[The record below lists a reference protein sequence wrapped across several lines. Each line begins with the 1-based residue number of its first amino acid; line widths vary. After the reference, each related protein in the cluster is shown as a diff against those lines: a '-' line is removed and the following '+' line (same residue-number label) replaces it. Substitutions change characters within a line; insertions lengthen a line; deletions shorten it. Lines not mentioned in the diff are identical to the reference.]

1 MPLAALL
8 LAASACTT
16 GGATPSST
24 PAAPPV
30 ASPSV
35 ASPSVAPSPVTPSS
49 GAPSSGGPS
58 SPAPIRSV
66 GLARRCGAPDRPS
79 ALHRIR
85 STDGVTLAA
94 ASIGGGPRGV
104 LLLHQSDGDSCG
116 WWSFAGPWLADRG
129 YRVLM
134 VDLRCFGESSCPGDI
149 ARIGERLADI
159 RAAAAWLRR
168 SGARTVAVAGVSMG
182 GTLSVVAGADS
193 AIAASAVVDV
203 SGELTDTVVQAAPP
217 VSARTAVTRLRAP
230 LLYLTAEGDLGV
242 DHAADTVLLAR
253 APAGLVTRTVAAG
266 AADHGWALLTEDGRT
281 PSRWAMEVEAFLRA

>member
-1 MPLAALL
+1 MSLAALL

-24 PAAPPV
+24 PAAP
-30 ASPSV
+30 
-35 ASPSVAPSPVTPSS
+35 SVAPPSVTPPSVTPPS
-49 GAPSSGGPS
+49 GASSSGGPS
-58 SPAPIRSV
+58 SPAPIRSA

-104 LLLHQSDGDSCG
+104 LLLHQSDGNSCG

-134 VDLRCFGESSCPGDI
+134 VDLRCFGESSCPGDV
-149 ARIGERLADI
+149 ARVGERLADI

-182 GTLSVVAGADS
+182 GTLSLVAGADPG
-193 AIAASAVVDV
+193 IAASAVVDV

-253 APAGLVTRTVAAG
+253 APTGLVTRTVAAG
-266 AADHGWALLTEDGRT
+266 VADHGWALLTEDGRT
-281 PSRWAMEVEAFLRA
+281 PSRWAMEVEAFLRR